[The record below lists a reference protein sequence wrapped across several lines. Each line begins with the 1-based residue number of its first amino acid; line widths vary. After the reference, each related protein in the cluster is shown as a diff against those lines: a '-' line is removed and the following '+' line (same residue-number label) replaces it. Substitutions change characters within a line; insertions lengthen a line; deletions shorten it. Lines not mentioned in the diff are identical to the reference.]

1 MRWDP
6 LAFSSINEGRKN
18 NGIREISFM
27 EMEPK
32 ISSFGDKQN
41 GQGITGLN
49 SGISQ
54 EGSKGKR

>member
-6 LAFSSINEGRKN
+6 LAFSSINEGKKH

-27 EMEPK
+27 EMEPR
-32 ISSFGDKQN
+32 ISPFGDKQK

-54 EGSKGKR
+54 EGRKR